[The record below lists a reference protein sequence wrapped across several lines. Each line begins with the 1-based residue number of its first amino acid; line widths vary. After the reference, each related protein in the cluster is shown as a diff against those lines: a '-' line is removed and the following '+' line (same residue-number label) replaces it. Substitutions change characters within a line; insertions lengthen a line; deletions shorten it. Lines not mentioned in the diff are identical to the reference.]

1 MEFVQKQLVHESV
14 EQIVAAGLLT
24 LTALIDS
31 YLPIDV
37 ASEKE
42 QALFDILV
50 ALLQKEG
57 MIKDPIVD

>member
-1 MEFVQKQLVHESV
+1 
-14 EQIVAAGLLT
+14 
-24 LTALIDS
+24 
-31 YLPIDV
+31 V